1 VRRVFSSWILV
12 LVSAAIP
19 SLSQTTVPTRLIYRF
34 SPGQAIHV
42 RLSAGN
48 YFISGS
54 DSESIRVSYSADTPE
69 QEARAKATL
78 VNSNSAPELQITD
91 TPKHEFLATIT
102 VPRRSDLW
110 VRMSKGD
117 LRIAGVSGNKDVET
131 RRGNII
137 VEVVDPQEYGTYD
150 VSVTAGS
157 LEVRAW
163 HVSKLG
169 LWRSLHKQTPGR
181 HHLRAHVG
189 IGSVAVT
196 FGLENNPP

>member
-1 VRRVFSSWILV
+1 M
-12 LVSAAIP
+12 
-19 SLSQTTVPTRLIYRF
+19 
-34 SPGQAIHV
+34 

-54 DSESIRVSYSADTPE
+54 DSESIRVSLEPTYLKQQSRGKVIFA
-69 QEARAKATL
+69 
-78 VNSNSAPELQITD
+78 NSNSVPELQISD
-91 TPKHEFLATIT
+91 TPNHDFYVTIS
-102 VPRRSDLW
+102 VPRRTDLF

-131 RRGNII
+131 RQGNII
-137 VEVVDPQEYGTYD
+137 VEVVDPEEYGTYD
-150 VSVTAGS
+150 ASVRVGS
-157 LEVRAW
+157 LEVPAW

-169 LWRSLHKQTPGR
+169 LWRSLHKQRAGR

-196 FGLENNPP
+196 FGLENNAP